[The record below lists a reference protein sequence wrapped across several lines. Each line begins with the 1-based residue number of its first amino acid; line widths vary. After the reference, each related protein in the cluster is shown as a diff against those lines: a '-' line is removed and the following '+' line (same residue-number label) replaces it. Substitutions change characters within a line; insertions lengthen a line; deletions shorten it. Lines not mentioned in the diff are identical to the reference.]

1 MKKIEAVIKRK
12 NFPTIKTNL
21 NAVGTYIIDK
31 RNLDDSHIYDESQGA
46 RAGSTGLKS
55 VPLAKIEMVVS
66 DKDARKVVEMISK
79 NSGLSSNHGG
89 KIFVSEMEEVV
100 DMETLDAQQDLEINS
115 ESKLEINSES
125 KLESKPLPKRSR
137 FVPLQKFTLNKLQ
150 RIYEENKDIL
160 RDDYR
165 IKSFSDFVN
174 YCIMKSLPTIEKQL
188 KNPTIIYENNF
199 GDY

>member
-1 MKKIEAVIKRK
+1 VKKIEAVIKRRT
-12 NFPTIKTNL
+12 FTTIKTNL
-21 NAVGTYIIDK
+21 NAIGTYIIDK
-31 RNLDDSHIYDESQGA
+31 RNLEDSHIYDES
-46 RAGSTGLKS
+46 RGSRVGSNGIKS
-55 VPLAKIEMVVS
+55 VPLAKLEMVVS

-100 DMETLDAQQDLEINS
+100 DMETLDGRQDLEIS
-115 ESKLEINSES
+115 SQEKIET
-125 KLESKPLPKRSR
+125 KQLPKRSR

-150 RIYEENKDIL
+150 ITYEENKETL

-188 KNPTIIYENNF
+188 KNPTIVYENNF
-199 GDY
+199 GDF

>member
-21 NAVGTYIIDK
+21 TVVGTYIIDK
-31 RNLDDSHIYDESQGA
+31 RNLEDSHIYDESQGS
-46 RAGSTGLKS
+46 RVGSTGLKS

-100 DMETLDAQQDLEINS
+100 DMETLDGNQDLEIS
-115 ESKLEINSES
+115 LEE
-125 KLESKPLPKRSR
+125 KTESKPLPKRSR
-137 FVPLQKFTLNKLQ
+137 FVPLQKFTLHKLQ
-150 RIYEENKDIL
+150 VIYEKNNEVL
-160 RDDYR
+160 RNDYR

-174 YCIMKSLPTIEKQL
+174 YCIMKSLPTLEKQL
-188 KNPTIIYENNF
+188 KNPTIIYEKNF
-199 GDY
+199 DDF

>member
-12 NFPTIKTNL
+12 NFPTIKADL
-21 NAVGTYIIDK
+21 NVLGTYIVDK
-31 RNLDDSHIYDESQGA
+31 RNLDDSQIYDESQGS
-46 RAGSTGLKS
+46 RVGSTGLKS
-55 VPLAKIEMVVS
+55 IPLAKIEMVVS

-100 DMETLDAQQDLEINS
+100 DMETLDGQQDLEIS
-115 ESKLEINSES
+115 FEEKIKSKQ
-125 KLESKPLPKRSR
+125 LPKRSR
-137 FVPLQKFTLNKLQ
+137 FIPLQKFTLNKLQ
-150 RIYEENKDIL
+150 VVYEENKETL

-174 YCIMKSLPTIEKQL
+174 NCIMKSLPTIEKQL

-199 GDY
+199 GDL

>member
-12 NFPTIKTNL
+12 NFPTIKTDL

-31 RNLDDSHIYDESQGA
+31 RNLDDSQIYDESQGS
-46 RAGSTGLKS
+46 RVGSTGLKS
-55 VPLAKIEMVVS
+55 IPLAKIEMVVS

-79 NSGLSSNHGG
+79 NSGLSSRHGG

-100 DMETLDAQQDLEINS
+100 DMETLDGQQDLEIS
-115 ESKLEINSES
+115 FEEKIKSKQ
-125 KLESKPLPKRSR
+125 LPKRSR

-150 RIYEENKDIL
+150 VIYEENKEAL

-174 YCIMKSLPTIEKQL
+174 NCIMKSLPTIEKQL
-188 KNPTIIYENNF
+188 KNPTIIYGNNF
-199 GDY
+199 GDF

>member
-21 NAVGTYIIDK
+21 TIVGTYIIDK
-31 RNLDDSHIYDESQGA
+31 RNLEDSHIYDESQGS
-46 RAGSTGLKS
+46 RVGSTGLKS

-79 NSGLSSNHGG
+79 NSGLSSTHGG

-100 DMETLDAQQDLEINS
+100 DMETLDGNQDLEIS
-115 ESKLEINSES
+115 LEE
-125 KLESKPLPKRSR
+125 KTESKPLPKRSR
-137 FVPLQKFTLNKLQ
+137 FVPLQKFTLHKLQ
-150 RIYEENKDIL
+150 MIYEKNSEVL
-160 RDDYR
+160 RNDYR

-174 YCIMKSLPTIEKQL
+174 YCIMKSLPTLEKQL
-188 KNPTIIYENNF
+188 KNPTMIYEKNF
-199 GDY
+199 DDF

>member
-12 NFPTIKTNL
+12 NFPTIKTSL
-21 NAVGTYIIDK
+21 IEFGTYIIDK
-31 RNLDDSHIYDESQGA
+31 RNLDDSHIYDESEGSH
-46 RAGSTGLKS
+46 AGSTGLKS

-79 NSGLSSNHGG
+79 NSGLSSRHGG

-100 DMETLDAQQDLEINS
+100 DMETLDGKQDLEIITETKS
-115 ESKLEINSES
+115 ETKSKS
-125 KLESKPLPKRSR
+125 LPKRSR
-137 FVPLQKFTLNKLQ
+137 FVPLQKFTLHKLQ
-150 RIYEENKDIL
+150 VTYEKNKENL

-174 YCIMKSLPTIEKQL
+174 YCIMKSLPTLEKQL

-199 GDY
+199 DDF

>member
-12 NFPTIKTNL
+12 NFTSIKTTL

-31 RNLDDSHIYDESQGA
+31 RNLDDSQIYDEVKGS
-46 RAGSTGLKS
+46 RVGSTGLKS

-66 DKDARKVVEMISK
+66 DKDARKVVEIISQ
-79 NSGLSSNHGG
+79 NSGLLSNHGG

-100 DMETLDAQQDLEINS
+100 DMNTLDGKQDLESNQ
-115 ESKLEINSES
+115 EKR
-125 KLESKPLPKRSR
+125 LESRQLPKRSR
-137 FVPLQKFTLNKLQ
+137 FVPLQKFTLHKLQ
-150 RIYEENKDIL
+150 VAYEENKESL

-174 YCIMKSLPTIEKQL
+174 YCIMKSLPTLEKQL

-199 GDY
+199 GDF

>member
-12 NFPTIKTNL
+12 NFPTIKINL
-21 NAVGTYIIDK
+21 NTVGTYIVDK
-31 RNLDDSHIYDESQGA
+31 RNLDDSQIYDESQGS
-46 RAGSTGLKS
+46 RVGSTGLKS
-55 VPLAKIEMVVS
+55 IPLAKIEMVVS

-79 NSGLSSNHGG
+79 NSGLSSSHGG

-100 DMETLDAQQDLEINS
+100 DMETLDGQQDLEINF
-115 ESKLEINSES
+115 EEKIKSKQ
-125 KLESKPLPKRSR
+125 LPKRSR

-150 RIYEENKDIL
+150 MIYEENKEIL

-165 IKSFSDFVN
+165 IKSFSGFVN

-188 KNPTIIYENNF
+188 KNPTIIYGNNF
-199 GDY
+199 GNF

>member
-1 MKKIEAVIKRK
+1 VKKIEAVIKRK

-21 NAVGTYIIDK
+21 GAVGTYIIDK
-31 RNLDDSHIYDESQGA
+31 RNLDDSNIYDESLGS
-46 RAGSTGLKS
+46 RVGSTGLKS

-100 DMETLDAQQDLEINS
+100 DMETLDGRQDLEISS
-115 ESKLEINSES
+115 EEKIET
-125 KLESKPLPKRSR
+125 KQLPKRSR

-150 RIYEENKDIL
+150 ITYEENKETL

-199 GDY
+199 GDF